1 MDVPGKIFKFP
12 QILREI
18 HAILILSL
26 ALFSCGQSVPRAS
39 KVIVVQPFGDF
50 SPALSSSLYQ
60 QLKRVNSGIVLRAA
74 MPLPEMAY
82 YPVGNRYQADS
93 LIRYLSQ
100 SDSRDT
106 ILIGITNKDISTS
119 KNQIRDWGVMGL
131 GYRPGD
137 ACVISTYRLSK
148 ADLDSQLYKV
158 AIHELGHTQGLSH
171 CKDKTCFMRDADGG
185 NPLGEEKDFCPDCKS
200 TLRSK
205 GWWLK

>member
-1 MDVPGKIFKFP
+1 
-12 QILREI
+12 
-18 HAILILSL
+18 
-26 ALFSCGQSVPRAS
+26 
-39 KVIVVQPFGDF
+39 
-50 SPALSSSLYQ
+50 
-60 QLKRVNSGIVLRAA
+60 
-74 MPLPEMAY
+74 MAY
-82 YPVGNRYQADS
+82 YPVRNRYRADS